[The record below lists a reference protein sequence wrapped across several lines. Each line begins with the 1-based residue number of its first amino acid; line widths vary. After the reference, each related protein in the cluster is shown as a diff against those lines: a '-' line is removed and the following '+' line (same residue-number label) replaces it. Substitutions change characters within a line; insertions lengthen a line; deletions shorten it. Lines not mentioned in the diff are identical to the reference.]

1 MQWNAVG
8 AVCQIYSSTVLR
20 KAKGS
25 IGAWE
30 LETRGRLGVKAQASR
45 RKRAPSKV
53 YSQYEVQYSTV
64 VTEQTAYLEFRGML
78 RWTVAREVQYM
89 YMQVQMHHH

>member
-30 LETRGRLGVKAQASR
+30 LETRGRLGTWVSR
-45 RKRAPSKV
+45 LKRHAGRAPSKV
-53 YSQYEVQYSTV
+53 YSQYSTV
-64 VTEQTAYLEFRGML
+64 Q
-78 RWTVAREVQYM
+78 
-89 YMQVQMHHH
+89 